1 MSTES
6 LDKQI
11 SNQVKNFRKEQG
23 LTQEGLAEKA
33 GMDFSYIGR
42 IERNKVNYSL
52 NTINKIIVA
61 LGVTP
66 AEFFEFLKL
75 DEQESEI
82 YQLLTKVNGSKKRDV
97 LLNMI
102 REMIE
107 LSEE

>member
-42 IERNKVNYSL
+42 IERNKVN
-52 NTINKIIVA
+52 
-61 LGVTP
+61 
-66 AEFFEFLKL
+66 
-75 DEQESEI
+75 
-82 YQLLTKVNGSKKRDV
+82 
-97 LLNMI
+97 
-102 REMIE
+102 
-107 LSEE
+107 